1 MPKILFKILNEE
13 IPKEQNKEICNITK
27 IVSHLETDQGCKRL
41 NITTVQATTLIKFLF
56 HACASSSAL
65 YKGRLAGIGCRWCWP
80 AAGGA
85 APRHSFRPPPSTEEC
100 CSVRL
105 AAQPCAAAALYNSP
119 PRCEGFRS
127 AALRAAFLRPLW
139 QRLAPSLHG
148 TGRSS
153 KPSNIQ
159 TRLPS
164 VWRLSQMQFLKDP

>member
-41 NITTVQATTLIKFLF
+41 NITTVQATTLIKLF
-56 HACASSSAL
+56 SMLVHLHLLFTKDVWLAL
-65 YKGRLAGIGCRWCWP
+65 V
-80 AAGGA
+80 AGGA
-85 APRHSFRPPPSTEEC
+85 GLQQEAPPRDIPFGRR
-100 CSVRL
+100 RL
-105 AAQPCAAAALYNSP
+105 QKSAAACAAQPCAAAALYNSP